1 MKKAAAAP
9 KTVLETIL
17 DWSADRPFWQR
28 DALRRIVAK
37 GRLDAADIGELI
49 TLCKQGRGQKSP
61 GPKAVALSKADLPAN
76 PSAGQAIALISVTD
90 VNAVNNLAAGQ
101 TLTLE
106 QNGLTVIYGDNG
118 AGKSGYARILKRACR
133 ARHAGKIEPNVYA
146 QQTGLPA
153 KASATITFSVGG
165 AQQPPDKWNDTDQPH
180 PVLSAISVFDSS
192 CASVHIKEKNEVAF
206 RPFGLDVPDELASAC
221 QSVKDALTAEQ
232 RQFEK
237 ARSPIFSKP
246 SWKDTTAVGKAL
258 ASLRHDTDLQKI
270 ATLATLADEETAR
283 LNRLR
288 EDLSKNPAK
297 AAAEQTLK
305 ADNIKRLIAAIK
317 NVEEK
322 TTDAVLLAVFTADA
336 DARAKR
342 EAAHLAAQ
350 NAFSGDALKG
360 VGGEVWRS
368 LWEAA
373 RRYSTEVAY
382 QGQPFPAVADNA
394 LCVLC
399 QQPVQTE
406 ARERML
412 RFEEFIQKDTERQ
425 AQLAEGKTRT
435 ERQQLASLSMGLRP
449 LRAQLEEAALQNP
462 ALAKAARRALASAR
476 LRRYVLMR
484 SRGQTQPPQL
494 PSAELSPVMDLGKLE
509 TTLRGY
515 AADLQK
521 AAGADERR
529 KLEAELAELND
540 RALLGGMLQQVT
552 EEVERLK
559 NIQFLEQCLTDT
571 ATNSITKLGNDIA
584 DTVITP
590 KLRDRFQ
597 EEIVKLA
604 AEKVRVEIVR
614 SGGKYGS
621 PQYQVRLFAKPDAP
635 VGNILSEGEQTCVAL
650 AAFLTELAT
659 ATHCST
665 LVFDDPVS
673 SLDHRWR
680 KQVAKRLV
688 EEAHQRQIV
697 VFTHD
702 LIFVNDLHDLAY
714 EKKRPIQL
722 VTVSRGPSG
731 AGVVAQGLPWKAQ
744 RVEERIDNL
753 EKDARAAKTL
763 HTNNQED
770 EYRKAAVDAYAALRA
785 SWERALEDVAFFRV
799 VQRHRDYINTKDLK
813 KASVLTEAD
822 CDAFQAGF
830 KKCCDV
836 IDAHDPSAAR
846 NAEPPPPDDL
856 LKDIQAL
863 KDWVTALRDRQKK
876 IA

>member
-1 MKKAAAAP
+1 M
-9 KTVLETIL
+9 
-17 DWSADRPFWQR
+17 
-28 DALRRIVAK
+28 LRFLRV
-37 GRLDAADIGELI
+37 R
-49 TLCKQGRGQKSP
+49 
-61 GPKAVALSKADLPAN
+61 N
-76 PSAGQAIALISVTD
+76 FALIDQVELHFTD
-90 VNAVNNLAAGQ
+90 GFNLLSGE
-101 TLTLE
+101 T
-106 QNGLTVIYGDNG
+106 G
-118 AGKSGYARILKRACR
+118 AGKSMIVDALALL
-133 ARHAGKIEPNVYA
+133 AG
-146 QQTGLPA
+146 A
-153 KASATITFSVGG
+153 KASPELVRTGETRAV
-165 AQQPPDKWNDTDQPH
+165 
-180 PVLSAISVFDSS
+180 VEAIFESDVRDDLDRLGLD
-192 CASVHIKEKNEVAF
+192 AEANEVIVRREISADE
-206 RPFGLDVPDELASAC
+206 RNRVYINNQPSTVSALRELAPLLLDIHG
-221 QSVKDALTAEQ
+221 QHEQ
-232 RQFEK
+232 
-237 ARSPIFSKP
+237 
-246 SWKDTTAVGKAL
+246 
-258 ASLRHDTDLQKI
+258 
-270 ATLATLADEETAR
+270 
-283 LNRLR
+283 
-288 EDLSKNPAK
+288 
-297 AAAEQTLK
+297 QTLLESSSQLALIDAF
-305 ADNIKRLIAAIK
+305 ADC
-317 NVEEK
+317 
-322 TTDAVLLAVFTADA
+322 TP
-336 DARAKR
+336 
-342 EAAHLAAQ
+342 LAAQ
-350 NAFSGDALKG
+350 VRQIFTAIQ
-360 VGGEVWRS
+360 
-368 LWEAA
+368 AA
-373 RRYSTEVAY
+373 
-382 QGQPFPAVADNA
+382 
-394 LCVLC
+394 
-399 QQPVQTE
+399 
-406 ARERML
+406 
-412 RFEEFIQKDTERQ
+412 
-425 AQLAEGKTRT
+425 
-435 ERQQLASLSMGLRP
+435 
-449 LRAQLEEAALQNP
+449 
-462 ALAKAARRALASAR
+462 
-476 LRRYVLMR
+476 
-484 SRGQTQPPQL
+484 
-494 PSAELSPVMDLGKLE
+494 
-509 TTLRGY
+509 
-515 AADLQK
+515 
-521 AAGADERR
+521 
-529 KLEAELAELND
+529 EAELAELND